1 MGEHELMCTRAGA
14 QVMVPA
20 GLCLSPGFWLV
31 PLAVVR
37 RCSRGVSCS
46 SFDHGLAQ
54 VGLWE
59 APVAWGRVV
68 RLWCLLRAPF
78 FFFFLRRR
86 KNQGQ

>member
-20 GLCLSPGFWLV
+20 GLCLSPGFWRV

-46 SFDHGLAQ
+46 FDRGLAQ
-54 VGLWE
+54 VGRYPG
-59 APVAWGRVV
+59 ACCVTVV
-68 RLWCLLRAPF
+68 SCPDGVQAT
-78 FFFFLRRR
+78 
-86 KNQGQ
+86 